1 MEHAPMNSAVEQWPR
16 THLLNVDEYYKMAQ
30 AGVLAP
36 DARVELIEGVI
47 VDMAPIGSLHGGVVN
62 YLTKVLTAAVGDR
75 GIVSVQSAV
84 RLSWRSEPQPDFAI
98 LKPRADYYRSAH
110 PTPADVLLI
119 IEVSDSTLAFD
130 RGPKL
135 ALYARHAIPEVWV
148 VDLLHNQLHCMRE
161 PAGEGYAV
169 EVSLEGTV
177 QVAPAALP
185 DVQIDVA
192 KLFS

>member
-1 MEHAPMNSAVEQWPR
+1 MNSAVEHWPR

-47 VDMAPIGSLHGGVVN
+47 VDMAPIGSLHGVVVN
-62 YLTKVLTAAVGDR
+62 YLNKVLTAAVGDR
-75 GIVSVQSAV
+75 GIVSVQLPV
-84 RLSWRSEPQPDFAI
+84 RLSRRSEPQPDIAV
-98 LKPRADYYRSAH
+98 LKPRTDFYRSAH

-135 ALYARHAIPEVWV
+135 ALYARHAIAEVWV
-148 VDLLHNQLHCMRE
+148 VDLVHNRLHCTRE

-169 EVSLEGTV
+169 EVSLEGAV

-185 DVQIDVA
+185 DVQIEA
-192 KLFS
+192 ANLFF

>member
-1 MEHAPMNSAVEQWPR
+1 MNSAVEQWPR
-16 THLLNVDEYYKMAQ
+16 THLLDVDEYYKMAQ

-36 DARVELIEGVI
+36 DARVKLIEGVI
-47 VDMAPIGSLHGGVVN
+47 VDMAPIGSLHGGVVS
-62 YLTKVLTAAVGDR
+62 YLTKVLTTAVGDR
-75 GIVSVQSAV
+75 GLVRVQLPV
-84 RLSWRSEPQPDFAI
+84 RLGRRSEPQPDIAV
-98 LKPRADYYRSAH
+98 LKPRADFYRGAH
-110 PTPADVLLI
+110 PTAGDVLLI

-148 VDLLHNQLHCMRE
+148 VDLVHNRLHCMRE

-185 DVQIDVA
+185 DVQIEVA
-192 KLFS
+192 KLFF